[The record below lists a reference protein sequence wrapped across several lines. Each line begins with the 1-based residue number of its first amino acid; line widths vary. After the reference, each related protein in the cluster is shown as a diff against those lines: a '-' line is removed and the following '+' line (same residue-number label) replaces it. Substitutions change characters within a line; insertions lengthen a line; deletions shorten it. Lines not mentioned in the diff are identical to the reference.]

1 MSIQTLSFHELL
13 NHHFV
18 IPPYQRGYRWDNN
31 QVNDLLNDLKEFID
45 STRNGVNTTF
55 YCLQPI
61 VVVPNGGNLFTV
73 IDGQQRLTTIYL
85 LLNYLKQFRLAN
97 YAIFELEMP
106 ARPQQQAFIDAGD
119 FADAANQNAKNN
131 IDTFYIR
138 AAYQTIESWFNRPEN
153 QFLRFDILRLL
164 TDPTLANNARIIW
177 YEITNQSAPE
187 AFRRLNYGKIPLT
200 STELVKALILQGGHI
215 ANTAPYRRAIEWDNM
230 EHALNNPAL
239 WGMLAESSS
248 ATGSHLELVID
259 FVADELNAQMSAPDQ
274 NGKLQEPFKR
284 KSEATLKSET
294 EPRDYFNYH
303 VVNEYINRG
312 VKSGKKREEV
322 LEDIWTRIRNTFN
335 LITNWFDNRNWFHFI
350 GLIRILQD
358 PKNKKSR
365 REFVS
370 EIHQMAHTT
379 AGPKQQ
385 TDFTESL
392 REKIGSMIK
401 LGGQTTLKSLRYK
414 DNNREII
421 KILEVLN
428 VHEALESRDSSSRFS
443 FSEFEDY
450 NVTSLEHIHPQN
462 ITTDQTFD
470 DFTKW
475 FNNRV
480 AAKNSF
486 TDDDWRAIV
495 TSGKTEE
502 KSPEKQAELIAELKS
517 KIEDTEIEIR
527 KLIPD
532 NKTYLQNSD
541 ALTTLVAVFDQIFGD
556 LSGISEDQLHSISNM
571 ALVDKDTN
579 SALQN
584 FFLDRKRGILSQR
597 HNNVDNVT
605 GKALTYVP
613 IATFKAFAKEWTQ
626 SEPGD
631 MRLWRQAD
639 RDAYFKAIE
648 KAYDYFT
655 KIQTK

>member
-13 NHHFV
+13 NHHFI

-31 QVNDLLNDLKEFID
+31 QVTDLLNDLKEFIE
-45 STRNGVNTTF
+45 STRKGRNDAF

-61 VVVPNGGNLFTV
+61 VVVPNGGNCFTV

-97 YAIFELEMP
+97 YTIFKLELT
-106 ARPQQQAFIDAGD
+106 ARPQQQAFLDAATY
-119 FADAANQNAKNN
+119 ADDANQNAKNN
-131 IDTFYIR
+131 IDTFYMS
-138 AAYQTIESWFNRPEN
+138 AAYRTIESWFNMPEN
-153 QFLRFDILRLL
+153 QFFRFDILRIFI
-164 TDPTLANNARIIW
+164 DPTITNNARIIW
-177 YEITNQSAPE
+177 YEIANQSAPK

-200 STELVKALILQGGHI
+200 STELVKALILQGGQI

-230 EHALNNPAL
+230 EHTLNNPSL
-239 WGMLAESSS
+239 WGMLAENSS

-259 FVADELNAQMSAPDQ
+259 FVADELNTSMKTSDE
-274 NGKLQEPFKR
+274 NGKFQEPFKR
-284 KSEATLKSET
+284 KSEAMLKSES

-303 VVNEYINRG
+303 VVNEYINRK
-312 VKSGKKREEV
+312 VKSNKKREEV

-335 LITNWFDNRNWFHFI
+335 LITNWFDNRNWFHYI

-370 EIHQMAHTT
+370 EIHQMAYTDS
-379 AGPKQQ
+379 GPKQQ
-385 TDFTESL
+385 TEFTESL
-392 REKIGSMIK
+392 RKKIGNMIRLDDK
-401 LGGQTTLKSLRYK
+401 LTLTSLRYK

-421 KILEVLN
+421 KILEALN
-428 VHEALESRDSSSRFS
+428 VYEALQSRDSSSRFA

-462 ITTDQTFD
+462 ITTDQNFD

-475 FNNRV
+475 FNNRIE
-480 AAKNSF
+480 AKNNF
-486 TDDDWRAIV
+486 TNDDWRAIA
-495 TSGKTEE
+495 TSGKAEE
-502 KSPEKQAELIAELKS
+502 LSPEKQAELITELKS
-517 KIEDTEIEIR
+517 KIENIEIEIR

-532 NKTYLQNSD
+532 NKIYQQSKD
-541 ALTTLVAVFDQIFGD
+541 ALTTKVAVFDQIFGD

-584 FFLDRKRGILSQR
+584 FFLDRKRGILSER
-597 HNNVDNVT
+597 HNNVDDNT
-605 GKALTYVP
+605 GKAQTYVP

-626 SEPGD
+626 SQPGD
-631 MRLWRQAD
+631 MRLWRKTD
-639 RDAYFKAIE
+639 REAYFKAIE
-648 KAYDYFT
+648 KAYNYFT
-655 KIQTK
+655 KIQKK